1 MSDFIDNLQLKN
13 TSKVIQNISNTIG
26 NVLLVAVSDIGLS
39 IANIFY
45 IVGALVVL
53 IGGSL
58 IVM

>member
-26 NVLLVAVSDIGLS
+26 NVLLFAVSDIGLS

>member
-26 NVLLVAVSDIGLS
+26 NVLLFAVSDIGLS

-53 IGGSL
+53 IGGIL